1 MALDTATTVGI
12 TFGELISVVAA
23 LLGVLWVFGKIALK
37 QFNTLLDARF
47 AEINGKLKTFDPL
60 HGELGRIDREIIAVR
75 LEMATTY
82 VRQDGLQRLDDKIT
96 RLFGEVFDKL
106 DSKVDRTECDKIH
119 R

>member
-1 MALDTATTVGI
+1 MDSASTVGI
-12 TFGELISVVAA
+12 TLSELVTVVVALISV
-23 LLGVLWVFGKIALK
+23 LWIFGKIVLK

-106 DSKVDRTECDKIH
+106 DSKADKAEYIREH
-119 R
+119 QR

>member
-1 MALDTATTVGI
+1 MNSASTVGI
-12 TFGELISVVAA
+12 SLSELVAVVVALISV
-23 LLGVLWVFGKIALK
+23 LWLFGKIALK

-96 RLFGEVFDKL
+96 RLFREIFDKL
-106 DSKVDRTECDKIH
+106 DNKVDRAECDKVH
-119 R
+119 RQ

>member
-1 MALDTATTVGI
+1 MDSASTVGI
-12 TFGELISVVAA
+12 TLSELVTVVVALISV
-23 LLGVLWVFGKIALK
+23 LWIFGKIVLK

-106 DSKVDRTECDKIH
+106 DSKADKAECIREH
-119 R
+119 QR